1 MMNVVLLVLELFT
14 VFTQYA
20 VCNKLCRKKQ
30 GMKFAGAAVWA
41 AFFVILNILTYQ
53 DGISVAFKAIVFIA
67 LFLLVLEL
75 VYQDS
80 LRKKMLLTLFMY
92 VWGMGA
98 EFIVYQGSGL
108 LGIDRQTL
116 MVSGSRRLLCTI
128 LSKLVWFMV
137 MWVVT
142 LFWNEHWGD
151 EKVRPAD
158 WISALLVPVSSM
170 FIVMSFVDAEAFGG
184 DWMKFLAVCLVMLI
198 NLVVFRLYDRV
209 QEKAMDR
216 AEREL
221 IKKQSEH
228 YARLNDELGRY
239 CFEIRNF
246 KHDLKQRY
254 LLEQSY
260 LQQGRY
266 EQLKQCYA
274 DSINMLKNGKVTAN
288 TGNLC
293 IDNIINY
300 KAAIAEQKGIE
311 IETELMIACDVALN
325 APDIYSL
332 LGNLLDNAIEAAE
345 QLDEG
350 MRRLKV
356 KIKADD
362 SNMLIIVEN
371 PYKGRLQRENGRYVS
386 TKADGQ
392 RHGIGLKIVED
403 IAAKYHGEVQ
413 IQDAE
418 QFFVVKTLLYD
429 VYC

>member
-20 VCNKLCRKKQ
+20 VCNKLCQKR
-30 GMKFAGAAVWA
+30 MKFGGAAVWA
-41 AFFVILNILTYQ
+41 AFFVLLNSLTYQ
-53 DGISVAFKAIVFIA
+53 DDISVAFKAIVFIA

-80 LRKKMLLTLFMY
+80 IRKKMLLTLFMY

-184 DWMKFLAVCLVMLI
+184 DGMKLVAVCLVMLI

-209 QEKAMDR
+209 QEKVKDR

-274 DSINMLKNGKVTAN
+274 DSISMLKNGKVTAN
-288 TGNLC
+288 TGNFC

-300 KAAIAEQKGIE
+300 KAAIAEQKGISV
-311 IETELMIACDVALN
+311 ETELLMACDAGLN

-332 LGNLLDNAIEAAE
+332 LGNLIDNAIEAVE
-345 QLDEG
+345 RMDES
-350 MRRLKV
+350 MRWLKV

-362 SNMLIIVEN
+362 SNILIVMEN
-371 PYKGRLQRENGRYVS
+371 PYSGCLQKEKGRYTS
-386 TKADGQ
+386 TKADGHK
-392 RHGIGLKIVED
+392 HGIGLKIVED
-403 IAAKYHGEVQ
+403 IAAKYQGEVQ
-413 IQDAE
+413 IEDAE
-418 QFFVVKTLLYD
+418 QIFVVKVLLYD

>member
-1 MMNVVLLVLELFT
+1 MKIILLVLELFT
-14 VFTQYA
+14 VSTQYA
-20 VCNKLCRKKQ
+20 VCNKLCRKKE
-30 GMKFAGAAVWA
+30 GMKFRRAAVWA
-41 AFFVILNILTYQ
+41 AFFVLFNILTYQ
-53 DGISVAFKAIVFIA
+53 EDVSGFLKALMFIF
-67 LFLLVLEL
+67 LFFAVLEL
-75 VYQDS
+75 LYQDS
-80 LRKKMLLTLFMY
+80 HRKKILLTLFMY
-92 VWGMGA
+92 IWGLGA
-98 EFIVYQGSGL
+98 EFLVYQGSGL
-108 LGIDRQTL
+108 LGIERQTL

-137 MWVVT
+137 TWVVT
-142 LFWNEHWGD
+142 LFWNEHWED

-170 FIVMSFVDAEAFGG
+170 FIVMSFADVEVLDG
-184 DWMKFLAVCLVMLI
+184 DWMKFFAVCLVMLI

-228 YARLNDELGRY
+228 YARLNDELGKY
-239 CFEIRNF
+239 CSEMRNF

-300 KAAIAEQKGIE
+300 KAAITEQKGIE
-311 IETELMIACDVALN
+311 VETELMIACDVALN
-325 APDIYSL
+325 APNIYSL
-332 LGNLLDNAIEAAE
+332 LGNLLDNAIEAVE
-345 QLDEG
+345 QLD
-350 MRRLKV
+350 
-356 KIKADD
+356 
-362 SNMLIIVEN
+362 
-371 PYKGRLQRENGRYVS
+371 
-386 TKADGQ
+386 
-392 RHGIGLKIVED
+392 
-403 IAAKYHGEVQ
+403 
-413 IQDAE
+413 
-418 QFFVVKTLLYD
+418 
-429 VYC
+429 